1 MRVLLRNAN
10 GPVEGWTRASFRVAI
25 SDEGIGELEGVPE
38 AIDPLTGT
46 NVTVQVD
53 GIDVFQFA
61 VEERLSVAEDVDEI
75 VASGRGAAAALERAI
90 VLPAGYPTFTVR
102 TQTLTGAPFAIW
114 SDVLAQAQARGR
126 LPGYTPTWTATE
138 DSNGDP
144 WQANITVQLDPGTN
158 LKELLREVGEVEG
171 AEWIVRPDLSI
182 DAAPVLGVDRS
193 TEVVL
198 FVGRDQVSRGR
209 RESTRRQ
216 RQTIFLEASTGVS
229 ESTNTGLDA
238 LAGEIWLEG
247 QDFAD
252 PTTRPFVAAQIAAQ
266 LGQPEVEVDVRVA
279 PDCGIFTRFDVG
291 DIVGLDTGSGPVEFV
306 RVVGASVEIDQE
318 DVEVELTLV
327 SEIALRAQQLD
338 RAIQAKADV
347 QLAAS
352 TSFQR
357 RHGLVTADKFLTG
370 AVGSDVAISSVNY
383 VPGVDGW
390 AILGDGTGEFN
401 DVTIRGDLESVNY
414 DPGVAGWQLDRNGN
428 IDLNQGT
435 IRGQLVAAG
444 ISAANITADFL
455 SVDRIQAGTITGAKI
470 AGSTITGANIAG
482 GTITGAN
489 IAGGTITGANISGG
503 TIEGANIA
511 SGTIGG
517 VNIADLAIIADKI
530 ATGAAVRRTIPA
542 AAVNNV
548 RVANDIDGGKI
559 TAGTISGITGNFIGL
574 SSLGITVN
582 VNPVTANA
590 GLVSTSGAFSGT
602 VSNTGM
608 PTSTDA
614 TLPTVRR
621 RGDNVLVSVGSTS
634 ALKADIA
641 DADLSAG
648 VLELQ
653 PRSWRSLADGDDP
666 DRRYHGLVVEEVL
679 EAGLEQLVYAG
690 PDGQP
695 AGIAYDMIG
704 LHLLPVVRQL
714 ADRITDLEER
724 P

>member
-10 GPVEGWTRASFRVAI
+10 GPVEGWTRASFRVAL

-46 NVTVQVD
+46 NVIVQVD
-53 GIDVFQFA
+53 GVDVFQFA

-90 VLPAGYPTFTVR
+90 VLPPGYPTFTQR
-102 TQTLTGAPFAIW
+102 FQTLTGAPFAIW
-114 SDVLAQAQARGR
+114 ADVLAQAQGRGR

-198 FVGRDQVSRGR
+198 FVGRNQVSRGR
-209 RESTRRQ
+209 KESTRRQ

-229 ESTNTGLDA
+229 ESTNTGLDV

-291 DIVGLDTGSGPVEFV
+291 DIIGLDTGSGPVEFV
-306 RVVGASVEIDQE
+306 RVVGASVEIEE
-318 DVEVELTLV
+318 DNVEVELTLV
-327 SEIALRAQQLD
+327 SEIALRSQQLD

-357 RHGLVTADKFLTG
+357 RHGLVTADRFLTG
-370 AVGSDVAISSVNY
+370 AVGSDVAIASANY
-383 VPGVDGW
+383 VPDVAGW

-401 DVTIRGDLESVNY
+401 DVTIRGDLRSVNY
-414 DPGVAGWQLDRNGN
+414 VSGSTGWALDRDGN
-428 IDLNQGT
+428 LELNQGT
-435 IRGQLVAAG
+435 VRGELVAAG
-444 ISAANITADFL
+444 INAANLTVGTL
-455 SVDRIQAGTITGAKI
+455 NVDRIAGGSITGAK
-470 AGSTITGANIAG
+470 
-482 GTITGAN
+482 

-503 TIEGANIA
+503 TITGANIA

-517 VNIADLAIIADKI
+517 VNIADLAIIASKI
-530 ATGAAVRRTIPA
+530 ADGAAIRRTIA
-542 AAVNNV
+542 LGSVNNV
-548 RVANDIDGGKI
+548 RVANDINGDRI
-559 TAGTISGITGNFIGL
+559 TAGTISGITGNFVGL
-574 SSLGITVN
+574 TSVGLTVN
-582 VNPVTANA
+582 VSAIAANA
-590 GLVSTSGAFSGT
+590 GINSTSGSFSSA
-602 VSNTGM
+602 VSNSGM
-608 PTSTDA
+608 PTSTDT

-621 RGDNVLVSVGSTS
+621 RGDNVLVSVASS
-634 ALKADIA
+634 AALKADLEEA
-641 DADLSAG
+641 PGDARILDLK
-648 VLELQ
+648 L
-653 PRSWRSLADGDDP
+653 RTWRSLADGDDP
-666 DRRYHGLVVEEVL
+666 DRRFYGLVAEEVR
-679 EAGLEQLVYAG
+679 EAGLEALVYDDV
-690 PDGQP
+690 DGRP
-695 AGIAYDMIG
+695 SGVAYDMVG
-704 LHLLPVVRQL
+704 VHLLPIVRQL
-714 ADRITDLEER
+714 TDRITELEER
-724 P
+724 LR